1 MLYRS
6 RILSAVLATFVV
18 AGLSG
23 VATAAPV
30 KAKEDAT
37 GLTKGTVKLESAG
50 PLAFAPKGI
59 LLVGDPQ
66 AAAVYAID
74 TGDREAGDATQKP
87 RVEGIDEKIAS
98 LLGTEKDQ
106 IKIADLAVNPISG
119 TTYLSVARGRG
130 AKAVPV
136 LVRVTRAGKLSEQP
150 LTDVMFAKAEITNAT
165 EGKQRLESITH
176 LAFYKDRVW
185 VAGLSNEEFASKLRS
200 IPFPF
205 AKADKGTSIEIFHGA
220 HGKLETRSPVRV
232 FVPYAINGEDHLLAA
247 YTCTPLVT
255 LPIKQL
261 EPDIKIKGTTVA
273 ELGNRNRPLS
283 MIVYR
288 KGDKDYVLMANSAR
302 GLMKIPLAGIDKI
315 EGISKRIA
323 DKAGLEYE
331 TVKERTG
338 VQKLDAFGKD
348 QAVVL
353 VQAKG
358 KMDLETIDLP

>member
-1 MLYRS
+1 MLHRS
-6 RILSAVLATFVV
+6 RVLSALLATMIV
-18 AGLSG
+18 AGQAAM
-23 VATAAPV
+23 ATAAP
-30 KAKEDAT
+30 AKEDAS

-59 LLVGDPQ
+59 LLIGDPQ

-74 TGDREAGDATQKP
+74 TGDRTAGDPTQKP

-106 IKIADLAVNPISG
+106 IQVKDLAVNPISG

-136 LVRVTRAGKLSEQP
+136 IVRVTRAGKLSEQS
-150 LTDVMFAKAEITNAT
+150 LTDVPFAKAAISDAVV
-165 EGKQRLESITH
+165 GKQRQEAITH

-232 FVPYAINGEDHLLAA
+232 FAPYAINGEDHLLAA

-261 EPDIKIKGTTVA
+261 EPDVKIKGTTVA

-288 KGDKDYVLMANSAR
+288 KGGKDYVLMANSAR
-302 GLMKIPLAGIDKI
+302 GLMKIPLAGIEKI
-315 EGISKRIA
+315 EGITKPVS
-323 DKAGLEYE
+323 DKAGLTYE
-331 TVKERTG
+331 TIEEPTG
-338 VQKLDAFGKD
+338 VQKLDAFDKD